1 MFSSKEGVVCIR
13 SLGGG
18 QIREKARGE
27 RERVYRY
34 EGRMTCSCKKGGK
47 EREVVGNAQ

>member
-1 MFSSKEGVVCIR
+1 MFSSREGVVCMR

-34 EGRMTCSCKKGGK
+34 ED
-47 EREVVGNAQ
+47 V